1 MTVLSKHEQ
10 VETEAKV
17 WLLISLLPVEVQQRL
32 TGISIYSALTI
43 LWVLVS
49 LALAWCLWGCLQKVK
64 VVLAV
69 WCNCLRTVPRY
80 WTTVI
85 PIPTHDLFHYMF
97 IKHLTVLTVRA
108 EPDDA
113 VSHYFVIQTKSYQ
126 NRNSRHNGCDVFIS
140 GTQGTQSNAITMP
153 GRVIKN
159 STFFKR
165 VISKC
170 THTGFWT

>member
-1 MTVLSKHEQ
+1 MKELTRVMDRQADEQ
-10 VETEAKV
+10 FQDIGQ
-17 WLLISLLPVEVQQRL
+17 LGFL
-32 TGISIYSALTI
+32 
-43 LWVLVS
+43 
-49 LALAWCLWGCLQKVK
+49 
-64 VVLAV
+64 
-69 WCNCLRTVPRY
+69 
-80 WTTVI
+80 I

-113 VSHYFVIQTKSYQ
+113 VSGYFVIQTKSYQ
-126 NRNSRHNGCDVFIS
+126 NRNSRHNGFDVFIS

-153 GRVIKN
+153 DRVIKN

-170 THTGFWT
+170 TYTGFWT